1 MLGRPDPPASGYPTG
16 CGPAPVPTYGGVV
29 PDSTNSHDTT
39 DVPTENVLILSC
51 PDQRGIVATVTALLF
66 EHGANIEE
74 SQQFQDPRTA
84 QFFMRIRFSVDI
96 GGPSAQRWR
105 ALFSPVGTAYD
116 MDWSIRDAAT
126 PYRAVLM
133 VSKFGHCLNDLLFRW
148 RSGALNLDIPAVVS
162 NHPDLE
168 PLVASYGIPFH
179 HVPITADTK
188 PQAEEALRRI
198 VGEHDVDLV
207 VLARYMQVLSDDL
220 TRDLSGRVINIHHS
234 FLPSFKGAKPYHQAF
249 ARGVKRVG
257 ATAHYVT
264 ADLDEGPIIEQ
275 DVVRVD
281 HRMTPDDLVR
291 AGEEVESRV
300 LARAV
305 RWHCESRVLLNGDR
319 TVVFS

>member
-1 MLGRPDPPASGYPTG
+1 
-16 CGPAPVPTYGGVV
+16 
-29 PDSTNSHDTT
+29 
-39 DVPTENVLILSC
+39 
-51 PDQRGIVATVTALLF
+51 VTALLF

-74 SQQFQDPRTA
+74 SQQFDDVRTDH
-84 QFFMRIRFSVDI
+84 FFMRIRFSVEI
-96 GGPSAQRWR
+96 GGPSTKGWHD
-105 ALFSPVGTAYD
+105 LFGPVATAYG
-116 MDWSIRDAAT
+116 MDWSIRDASTA
-126 PYRAVLM
+126 YRSLLM
-133 VSKFGHCLNDLLFRW
+133 VSRFGHCLNDLLFRW
-148 RSGALNLDIPAVVS
+148 RSGAVNMDVPAVVS
-162 NHPDLE
+162 NHRDLE
-168 PLVASYGIPFH
+168 PLVQSYGVPFH
-179 HVPITADTK
+179 HVPVTPDTK
-188 PQAEEALRRI
+188 VEAEGRLREI
-198 VGEHDVDLV
+198 LAEHDIDLV

-220 TRDLSGRVINIHHS
+220 SRDLSGRVINIHHS

-249 ARGVKRVG
+249 ARGVKLVG

-281 HRMTPDDLVR
+281 HRMAPEDLVR

>member
-1 MLGRPDPPASGYPTG
+1 
-16 CGPAPVPTYGGVV
+16 VV
-29 PDSTNSHDTT
+29 PDTT
-39 DVPTENVLILSC
+39 DVPTDNVLILSC
-51 PDQRGIVATVTALLF
+51 PDRRGIVATVTALLF

-96 GGPSAQRWR
+96 GGPPAQRWR
-105 ALFSPVGTAYD
+105 ELFTPVATAYG

-126 PYRAVLM
+126 PYRALLM
-133 VSKFGHCLNDLLFRW
+133 VSRVGHCLNDLLFRW
-148 RSGALNLDIPAVVS
+148 RSGALNMDIPAVVS
-162 NHPDLE
+162 NHRDLE

-179 HVPITADTK
+179 HVPVTAETK

-198 VGEHDVDLV
+198 VGEHAVDLV